1 LSEIE
6 DPVATVLRLIN
17 SLIRVAKDNGEVA
30 KVVATEQALDRE
42 ILLKEYDAQI
52 TVALD
57 PNSGVQD
64 QKLNLSGSLRRQQYL
79 FKCTAHCIDK
89 PAIPGADLGKVMR
102 NKVTKQIKDIIRE
115 NRTLPYQTT
124 YNFYGLGYPE
134 GDPHKAFSTGASLEL
149 TPSNGLWAELSASE
163 YQGIW
168 ASDDL
173 RCSKSVSV
181 TDEFALMLFRFKIGS
196 RKQCVKRLALS
207 FEGYGTSPVGNG
219 LTVKIWNSGTGA
231 WQNTQIGTQSQ
242 DETLTITLT
251 ANLPDFID
259 DNGYVWLL
267 ARTTNPSDGT
277 TPASLYCNFVQLI
290 VWVYGIT
297 YCDILSYRVVDVV
310 DVKPFI
316 FKTEFVLKGYAF
328 ETISR

>member
-1 LSEIE
+1 LSELE

-17 SLIRVAKDNGEVA
+17 SLIRVVKDNGEVA

-42 ILLKEYDAQI
+42 HLLKEYDAHI

-79 FKCTAHCIDK
+79 FRCTAHCVDK
-89 PAIPGADLGKVMR
+89 PSVPGADLGKVMR

-115 NRTLPYQTT
+115 NRTLPFQTT

-134 GDPHKAFSTGASLEL
+134 GEPHKAFSAGASLEL
-149 TPSNGLWAELSASE
+149 APSSSLWAELSALE

-168 ASDDL
+168 ASDEL
-173 RCSKSVSV
+173 RYSKSHGISS
-181 TDEFALMLFRFKIGS
+181 EYPLMLFRFKIGS
-196 RKQCVKRLALS
+196 RKQTVKRLMLS
-207 FEGYGTSPVGNG
+207 FEGYGTSHIGNG
-219 LTVKIWNSGTGA
+219 LTVKVWNHVAGD
-231 WQNTQIGTQSQ
+231 WQQAQTGTQSQ
-242 DETLTITLT
+242 DETITITLT
-251 ANLPDFID
+251 ANLPDFVD
-259 DNGYVWLL
+259 ENGYVWFL

-277 TPASLYCNFVQLI
+277 TPAVLYCNFVQLV

-297 YCDILSYRVVDVV
+297 YCDIISYRVVDVV
-310 DVKPFI
+310 DVKPFL
-316 FKTEFVLKGYAF
+316 FKTEFTLKGYAF

>member
-1 LSEIE
+1 MSELE

-17 SLIRVAKDNGEVA
+17 SLIRVVKDNGEVA

-42 ILLKEYDAQI
+42 HLLKEYDAQI

-79 FKCTAHCIDK
+79 FKCTAHTIDK
-89 PAIPGADLGKVMR
+89 SSIPGADLGKVMR
-102 NKVTKQIKDIIRE
+102 NKVTKQVKDIIRE

-134 GDPHKAFSTGASLEL
+134 GEPHKTFSAGASSEL
-149 TPSNGLWAELSASE
+149 TPPNGLWAELSALD

-173 RCSKSVSV
+173 RYSKSVSV
-181 TDEFALMLFRFKIGS
+181 TDEFALMLFCFKIGS
-196 RKQCVKRLALS
+196 RKQCVKRLMLS
-207 FEGYGTSPVGNG
+207 FEGYGTSPIGSG
-219 LTVKIWNSGTGA
+219 LTVKVWNHSTNE
-231 WQNTQIGTQSQ
+231 WQYPQTGTQNQ
-242 DETLTITLT
+242 DETLTINLT
-251 ANLPDFID
+251 AILPDFID

-277 TPASLYCNFVQLI
+277 TPAILYCNFVQLV

-297 YCDILSYRVVDVV
+297 FCDILSFRVVDVV
-310 DVKPFI
+310 DVKPFL